1 VRPFILLLILLTSHL
16 IVAQKTKHAFRL
28 ERGQLLEN
36 VSWKDSVYRFPNFLE
51 GSLNFMNRNT
61 TTLRA
66 LYNLNIFFDRI
77 EIISERGDTV
87 PMNNTGNVQFITM
100 NDNVF
105 FNHKSK
111 GFLEIVQ
118 VGKLN
123 LGIKHYIKVVME
135 SGTGER
141 FAITDNGFRNLTTKY
156 DRVYTKEKLYF
167 LISEDLTIYRP
178 TIHTFMTLLPNYK
191 DKISD
196 FFKINKL
203 DLRIESDLFSL
214 INYCKTL
221 Q

>member
-1 VRPFILLLILLTSHL
+1 VRLFTLLLILLTSHSIL
-16 IVAQKTKHAFRL
+16 AQKPKHAFRL

-36 VSWKDSVYRFPNFLE
+36 VAWKDSVYRFPNFLE

-61 TTLRA
+61 TTLKA

-87 PMNNTGNVQFITM
+87 PMKNTGNVQFITM

-105 FNHKSK
+105 FNHKTK
-111 GFLEIVQ
+111 GFLEIIQ
-118 VGKLN
+118 IGKLN

-178 TIHTFMTLLPNYK
+178 TVHAFETLLPNYK
-191 DKISD
+191 DEVSQY
-196 FFKINKL
+196 FKKNKL
-203 DLRIESDLFSL
+203 DLRKEEDLFSL
-214 INYCKTL
+214 INYCTMLK
-221 Q
+221 